1 MNAVRTAAAS
11 ALLLLVAGCDH
22 VERPGRPFPDTF
34 VARTLD
40 GKVVDRSTLKGKPW
54 VLNIWLPGCGI
65 CAREFPALET
75 VRRKYEEKG
84 VGFLAISVEQ
94 DPGRVEQA
102 AKKMSLP
109 LDVAYAQSEVLG
121 PLGVRLLPSTVFVDE
136 HGVIVAAV
144 NGAQDAAYFER
155 RVRELLKQ

>member
-1 MNAVRTAAAS
+1 MNAARTAVVA
-11 ALLLLVAGCDH
+11 ALLLWLAGCDY
-22 VERPGRPFPDTF
+22 VERPGRPFPETF

-40 GKVVDRSTLKGKPW
+40 GKVDDRSTLKGKPW
-54 VLNIWLPGCGI
+54 VLNIWLPACGI
-65 CAREFPALET
+65 CAREFPELEA
-75 VRRKYEEKG
+75 VRRKYEDQG

-94 DPGRVEQA
+94 DPGLVEQA
-102 AKKMSLP
+102 AKKISLP

-136 HGVIVAAV
+136 NGVIVAAV
-144 NGAQDAAYFER
+144 NGAKDAAYFER